1 MLKFLKGLLLVL
13 GVMCLW
19 GLGIYLLAYVTSLIP
34 AVIVGGIVAVAVLVM
49 FVRFTEIYGKD

>member
-1 MLKFLKGLLLVL
+1 
-13 GVMCLW
+13 MCLW